1 MRHWSCRSRSYSKNF
16 KSICNVKINA
26 QSNVLSS
33 KLRIVSLQKVNAIHD
48 DVELQGYAKDFHE
61 MCEIFLWNSLAF
73 IPFVEVFSWAVKNA
87 FTLHKYRVEVFS

>member
-1 MRHWSCRSRSYSKNF
+1 MVQAVGCDIVVTRDE
-16 KSICNVKINA
+16 
-26 QSNVLSS
+26 
-33 KLRIVSLQKVNAIHD
+33 LRTGGAKQDLI
-48 DVELQGYAKDFHE
+48 QGYAKDFHE

>member
-1 MRHWSCRSRSYSKNF
+1 MS
-16 KSICNVKINA
+16 
-26 QSNVLSS
+26 L
-33 KLRIVSLQKVNAIHD
+33 LRIKLKYAAVQQHGTDGTRIQPKTTLRLSADLSFTMVI
-48 DVELQGYAKDFHE
+48 QGYAKDFHE